1 MRRVL
6 QAPLASWGR
15 REKREML
22 ATPLEEAGGSLAPR
36 GSLGPLGQREKL
48 VLMDRLVP
56 QDSKETRGNQEQLA
70 NRDQLAPRV
79 PRVNPARER
88 WWTTTAASTRLFR
101 RSGRWP

>member
-1 MRRVL
+1 
-6 QAPLASWGR
+6 
-15 REKREML
+15 ML

-56 QDSKETRGNQEQLA
+56 QDSKETRGSQEQLG
-70 NRDQLAPRV
+70 NQDQLAPRV
-79 PRVNPARER
+79 PRVNLARER
-88 WWTTTAASTRLFR
+88 WWITTAASTRHFR